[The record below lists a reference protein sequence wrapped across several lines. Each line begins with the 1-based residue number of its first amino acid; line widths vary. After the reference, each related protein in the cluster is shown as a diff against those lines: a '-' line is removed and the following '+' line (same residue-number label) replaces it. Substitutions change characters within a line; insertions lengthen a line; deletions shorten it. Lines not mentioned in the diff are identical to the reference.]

1 MSFSPYNVKRFEI
14 LEKLYRNP
22 INYYDY
28 DYYNSEDQGAANFLI
43 FSLLIPFIHREGLV
57 GQQARDALL
66 LIMSLSAENQRVAQH
81 IAENTYFCPVRRCG
95 CLSL

>member
-22 INYYDY
+22 INYDA
-28 DYYNSEDQGAANFLI
+28 DYYYSEDQGAANFLI
-43 FSLLIPFIHREGLV
+43 FSLLIPFIHRVGLV

>member
-1 MSFSPYNVKRFEI
+1 MSFSPYNVKRFVI